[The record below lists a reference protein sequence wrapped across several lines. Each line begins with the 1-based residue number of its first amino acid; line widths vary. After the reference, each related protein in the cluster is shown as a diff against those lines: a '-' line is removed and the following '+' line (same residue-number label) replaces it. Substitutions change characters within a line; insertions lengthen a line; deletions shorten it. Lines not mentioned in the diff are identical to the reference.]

1 MRFWE
6 NILNIGIVDED
17 IPKEKKRIRLL
28 NLVAYISIV
37 HALFFLIFD
46 AATGIFDMRKG
57 VTLSTQLLLF
67 FAIVYIQHLR
77 QFSAARILFFLLV
90 FVILFYHCNYAF
102 KGFYGE
108 YQYIVLPL
116 ISLFFFDN
124 KYLHYTFLC
133 LSIVA
138 FYLPNMFFNIYPD
151 AYFGYFNVF
160 LLFIGLFL
168 LVNFFKRQNETYENL
183 LREEKDKVLKD
194 KGLLEKQK
202 KALDELNQFKT
213 HFFTNISHELRTPIT
228 LIKGYASQIEIN
240 KDDKENYQ
248 NLSIIKSQAN
258 DMQHIVDSLLDL
270 SKLDDN
276 KLQLSF
282 KEENIVEILNSIY
295 DNIKKPF
302 LDKNIDFTLEVPKL
316 NLKVLIDKK
325 YFIKSIQNLL
335 SNALKF
341 TPIGGLV
348 SMEVLYNSGL
358 TINITDNGIGIPK
371 EDQKKIFGRFYQS
384 KNHITESVGSGLG
397 LNFAQSIL
405 KSHHFEL
412 RLNSIPNHKTTFTIY
427 IPKEFVKTKKIPVT
441 ESKSNYDNKQ
451 IDNKK
456 TKILVVEDNLEMRN
470 YLKLIL
476 KDYNVI
482 EAENGKEGLKKLES
496 NLVDAI
502 ITDYMMPE
510 MNGVEF
516 VKSIKEKSIKAPII
530 VLTAR
535 NDDTGKLDMLR
546 IGIDAYF
553 TKPFIE
559 EELLI
564 KLKQSI
570 YFYEQLKAYENE
582 LSLKEK
588 LNLAKDNTFYSDLIF
603 NINQNIVNKNFGV
616 EQLAEEMGLSRS
628 SLFRKTK
635 LVLGQT
641 PNDVIKEVRFQTA
654 KKILIQ
660 NPSIKKKDLA
670 EAVGIYNATY
680 FYENLKE
687 RFNF

>member
-1 MRFWE
+1 
-6 NILNIGIVDED
+6 
-17 IPKEKKRIRLL
+17 
-28 NLVAYISIV
+28 
-37 HALFFLIFD
+37 
-46 AATGIFDMRKG
+46 
-57 VTLSTQLLLF
+57 
-67 FAIVYIQHLR
+67 
-77 QFSAARILFFLLV
+77 
-90 FVILFYHCNYAF
+90 
-102 KGFYGE
+102 
-108 YQYIVLPL
+108 
-116 ISLFFFDN
+116 
-124 KYLHYTFLC
+124 
-133 LSIVA
+133 
-138 FYLPNMFFNIYPD
+138 
-151 AYFGYFNVF
+151 
-160 LLFIGLFL
+160 
-168 LVNFFKRQNETYENL
+168 
-183 LREEKDKVLKD
+183 
-194 KGLLEKQK
+194 
-202 KALDELNQFKT
+202 
-213 HFFTNISHELRTPIT
+213 
-228 LIKGYASQIEIN
+228 
-240 KDDKENYQ
+240 
-248 NLSIIKSQAN
+248 
-258 DMQHIVDSLLDL
+258 
-270 SKLDDN
+270 
-276 KLQLSF
+276 
-282 KEENIVEILNSIY
+282 
-295 DNIKKPF
+295 
-302 LDKNIDFTLEVPKL
+302 
-316 NLKVLIDKK
+316 
-325 YFIKSIQNLL
+325 
-335 SNALKF
+335 
-341 TPIGGLV
+341 
-348 SMEVLYNSGL
+348 
-358 TINITDNGIGIPK
+358 
-371 EDQKKIFGRFYQS
+371 
-384 KNHITESVGSGLG
+384 
-397 LNFAQSIL
+397 
-405 KSHHFEL
+405 
-412 RLNSIPNHKTTFTIY
+412 
-427 IPKEFVKTKKIPVT
+427 
-441 ESKSNYDNKQ
+441 
-451 IDNKK
+451 
-456 TKILVVEDNLEMRN
+456 LVVEDNLEMRN

-516 VKSIKEKSIKAPII
+516 VKNIKEKSIKAPII

-546 IGIDAYF
+546 IGIDAYY

-588 LNLAKDNTFYSDLIF
+588 LNLADDNTFYNDLIF
-603 NINQNIVNKNFGV
+603 TINQNIVNKNFGV